1 MKYLKKTFPRFTP
14 GCIGMP
20 GKKLR
25 VSAACVGVQGI
36 RPESAREGL
45 CLPGIV
51 WQLQEGGDSVQWQH
65 FFSAGIIMDPD
76 KDNQVNTPSLLEVL
90 GSVLASMFGV
100 QSNRRRE
107 QDFVHGKPSQYIVIG
122 LLVTLVFILTVW
134 GVVSL
139 VMKLA
144 GV

>member
-1 MKYLKKTFPRFTP
+1 MES
-14 GCIGMP
+14 
-20 GKKLR
+20 GKD
-25 VSAACVGVQGI
+25 
-36 RPESAREGL
+36 EGR
-45 CLPGIV
+45 
-51 WQLQEGGDSVQWQH
+51 
-65 FFSAGIIMDPD
+65 A
-76 KDNQVNTPSLLEVL
+76 PSLLGVL

-107 QDFVHGKPSQYIVIG
+107 KDFTHGKPSQYVIIG
-122 LLVTLVFILTVW
+122 LLVTVAFVLTVW